1 MKDYTTLMMESHP
14 RVMLA
19 AASSNS
25 GKTLIT
31 CGILTA
37 LKNRGLEVSS
47 FKCGP
52 DYIDPMFHTKV
63 IGARSRNLD
72 TFFTGPDMTRHLF
85 CRSASEISIIEGVMG
100 FYDGNGAELTGSSY
114 ELSET
119 LEAPVIMIV
128 NTKGMS
134 NTSVALVKGLKE
146 FRKNHVEGVI
156 LNNMSKSVF
165 PGVKEL
171 IEKEVGIKVIGHVPK
186 LKEEMTLSSRHLGLV
201 LPDEIPELKRNLND
215 LAEILEEYL
224 DLDLLIDI
232 AKGAPSI
239 EHTVPDVPKLE
250 EKVRIGLA
258 EDESFCFTY
267 ADNIALLED
276 MGAEIVRFSP
286 MRDGH
291 LPDNIHGVILSGGY
305 PELHTKVLQNN
316 VSMKDEIK
324 DSISKG
330 MPCIAECG
338 GFMYLNRRMSDHEN
352 RMFDMVGALD
362 GESKRTDKL
371 VRFGYITLEANSDN
385 MLLRK
390 GECIKGHEFHYWDCT
405 ENGNGCTA
413 RKNSGKSYEC
423 VRTSDRLFA
432 GYPHLYYH
440 SNIQVPYRFLNACL
454 EYKKGTR

>member
-1 MKDYTTLMMESHP
+1 MMESHP

-37 LKNRGLEVSS
+37 LMNRGLDVSS

-63 IGARSRNLD
+63 IGAKSRNLD

-85 CRSASEISIIEGVMG
+85 CRSASDISVIEGVMG

-119 LEAPVIMIV
+119 LEAPVIMII

-224 DLDLLIDI
+224 DIDLLIEI
-232 AKGAPSI
+232 AKGAPQI
-239 EHTVPDVPKLE
+239 EHIVPEIPKLE
-250 EKVRIGLA
+250 EKVRVGLA

-267 ADNIALLED
+267 ADNVALLED

-291 LPDNIHGVILSGGY
+291 LPEGLHGMILSGGY
-305 PELHTKVLQNN
+305 PELHTGTLQNN
-316 VSMKDEIK
+316 ISMRDDIK

-338 GFMYLNRRMSDHEN
+338 GFMYLNRRMSDPEN

-362 GESKRTDKL
+362 GESEKTDKL

-390 GECIKGHEFHYWDCT
+390 GESVKGHEFHYWDCT

-423 VRTSDRLFA
+423 VRTSDTLFA

-440 SNIQVPYRFLNACL
+440 SNIQVPYRFLTACL
-454 EYKKGTR
+454 NYKKGMR